1 MINRI
6 TENEE
11 RLDKIQLNIKNLGEE
26 LDNFNLNIK
35 EIKELN
41 KYYGSNEWFDDREEY
56 DNNKIPKIK
65 AGVLSEDAIWN
76 MNEEISYIVK
86 TMKNIIKELE
96 KLKK

>member
-6 TENEE
+6 TTNEE
-11 RLDKIQLNIKNLGEE
+11 RLDKILLNIKNLGEE
-26 LDNFNLNIK
+26 LDKFNLNIK

-41 KYYGSNEWFDDREEY
+41 KYYGSNDWFDDREAY

-76 MNEEISYIVK
+76 MNEEISYLIN
-86 TMKNIIKELE
+86 TMKNTIK
-96 KLKK
+96 KINNLKK

>member
-6 TENEE
+6 TKNEE
-11 RLDKIQLNIKNLGEE
+11 RLDKILLNIKNLGEE
-26 LDNFNLNIK
+26 LDKINLNIK

-41 KYYGSNEWFDDREEY
+41 KYYGSNEWFDDRDAY

-76 MNEEISYIVK
+76 MNEEISYLI
-86 TMKNIIKELE
+86 TEMKDTIKELKKIE
-96 KLKK
+96 K

>member
-6 TENEE
+6 TKNEE
-11 RLDKIQLNIKNLGEE
+11 RLDKILLNIKNLGEE
-26 LDNFNLNIK
+26 LDKFNINIK

-41 KYYGSNEWFDDREEY
+41 KYYGSNEWFDDREAY
-56 DNNKIPKIK
+56 DNNIIPKIK

-76 MNEEISYIVK
+76 MNEEISYLIK
-86 TMKNIIKELE
+86 EMKKSIKELE

>member
-6 TENEE
+6 TKNEE
-11 RLDKIQLNIKNLGEE
+11 RLDKILLNIKDLGIE
-26 LDNFNLNIK
+26 LDKFNTNIK

-41 KYYGSNEWFDDREEY
+41 KYYGSNDWFDDRDAY
-56 DNNKIPKIK
+56 DNNKIPRIK

-76 MNEEISYIVK
+76 MNEEISYLIN
-86 TMKNIIKELE
+86 TMKNTIKELE

>member
-6 TENEE
+6 NKNEE
-11 RLDKIQLNIKNLGEE
+11 RLDKILLNIKNIGEE
-26 LDNFNLNIK
+26 LDKFNLYIK

-41 KYYGSNEWFDDREEY
+41 KYYGSNDWFDDRESY

-76 MNEEISYIVK
+76 MNEEISYLID
-86 TMKNIIKELE
+86 TMKNTIKELE

>member
-6 TENEE
+6 TKNEE
-11 RLDKIQLNIKNLGEE
+11 RLDKILLNIKDLGEE
-26 LDNFNLNIK
+26 LDKFNINIK
-35 EIKELN
+35 ELKLLN
-41 KYYGSNEWFDDREEY
+41 NYYGSNDWFDDREAY

-76 MNEEISYIVK
+76 MNEEINYLIEE
-86 TMKNIIKELE
+86 MKNTIKELE

>member
-6 TENEE
+6 TKNEE
-11 RLDKIQLNIKNLGEE
+11 RLDKILLNIKNLGEE
-26 LDNFNLNIK
+26 LDKFNLNIK

-41 KYYGSNEWFDDREEY
+41 KYYGSNEWFDDRDAY

-76 MNEEISYIVK
+76 MNEEISYLI
-86 TMKNIIKELE
+86 TEMKNTIKELKKIE
-96 KLKK
+96 K